1 MWLCSTNCCYYNSE
15 NGVCQPVFAPF
26 YNFVKP
32 EQTVYSEFVQFGG
45 IMFKKNFE
53 KICASKNVAPTYV
66 CSAIGLSNAV
76 YSKWTDSSVPR
87 KTTLIKLSNYLGV
100 TVEDLLADD
109 PVQIQ
114 EKPVEETDE
123 LDDDMKIIA
132 DLVSKIDPDRLSAAL
147 EITQKINAFND
158 DEINALLTIV
168 RSMGGK

>member
-1 MWLCSTNCCYYNSE
+1 M
-15 NGVCQPVFAPF
+15 
-26 YNFVKP
+26 KP

-100 TVEDLLADD
+100 TVEDLLADESL
-109 PVQIQ
+109 QIQ
-114 EKPVEETDE
+114 ENPVEEPDE
-123 LDDDMKIIA
+123 LDEDMKIIA
-132 DLVSKIDPDRLSAAL
+132 DLVSRLTPERLDPVL
-147 EITQKINAFND
+147 EIAQRISTLDNDEVNA
-158 DEINALLTIV
+158 ILSVI
-168 RSMGGK
+168 RCMGKK